1 MSRNPKSLAR
11 GLCQADTPA
20 FKEWFG
26 DSKVVNARFEPL
38 VVFHGTGADFAR
50 FGLGRGAIYFT
61 SDPSV
66 ASEYACQA
74 DVDDGDP
81 APCVMPVYLSIKNP
95 LTFDEAWAQENL
107 DFDGDRDW
115 TTLDNVLYEAADAGH
130 DGVIL
135 RGVVDYAGMD
145 ANGKRLEK
153 AYDQFIAFRPS
164 QIKSAIGNLGSFAA
178 GNTEIRCS
186 SAASYRE
193 RVL

>member
-1 MSRNPKSLAR
+1 MSRNPSSLLHPKRA
-11 GLCQADTPA
+11 APPA
-20 FKEWFG
+20 FNAWFSG
-26 DSKVVNARFEPL
+26 SKVVNERFEPL

-61 SDPSV
+61 SDPAV

-95 LTFDEAWAQENL
+95 LTIDEAWAQENL

-115 TTLDNVLYEAADAGH
+115 TILDNVLYEAADAGH

-153 AYDQFIAFRPS
+153 AYDQFIAFRSS
-164 QIKSAIGNLGSFAA
+164 QIKSAIGNRGTFCPDSPD
-178 GNTEIRCS
+178 IRCS
-186 SAASYRE
+186 NVARE
-193 RVL
+193 RAR